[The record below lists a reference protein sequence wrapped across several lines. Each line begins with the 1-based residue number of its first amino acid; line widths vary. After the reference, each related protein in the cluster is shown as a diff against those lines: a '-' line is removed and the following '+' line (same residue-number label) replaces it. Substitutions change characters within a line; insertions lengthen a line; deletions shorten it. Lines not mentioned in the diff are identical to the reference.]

1 MDKLPN
7 EIENH
12 IFNYIPVKTLA
23 LCSKKYWIADYTN
36 RLQKITPDMF
46 EKYTRFLIRNDAS
59 FILNFYLNGN
69 IPLIKKR
76 KKVYY
81 HNKIFWNRI
90 EWLRYLSRLSNSTKC
105 LTNVNNIIITERLVF
120 KNIKTK
126 KSRWSN

>member
-7 EIENH
+7 EIEDY
-12 IFNYIPVKTLA
+12 IFKYIPVKTLA
-23 LCSKKYWIADYTN
+23 LCSKKYWIDDYKT
-36 RLQKITPDMF
+36 RVEQIKPIMF
-46 EKYTRFLIRNDAS
+46 ERYSRFLIRNDYS
-59 FILNFYLNGN
+59 YIFGFYLDYN

-76 KKVYY
+76 KKVHY

-105 LTNVNNIIITERLVF
+105 SQKINDIIKTERLVF
-120 KNIKTK
+120 KNIKTR

>member
-7 EIENH
+7 EIEDI
-12 IFNYIPVKTLA
+12 IFKYIPIKTLA
-23 LCSKKYWIADYTN
+23 LCNKKYWREDYQ
-36 RLQKITPDMF
+36 RRVKEIKPDMF
-46 EKYTRFLIRNDAS
+46 ERYSRFLIRNDFS
-59 FILNFYLNGN
+59 FILNFYLNNN

-90 EWLRYLSRLSNSTKC
+90 EWLRYLSKLSNSSKC
-105 LTNVNNIIITERLVF
+105 SKKINDIIKTERLVF

-126 KSRWSN
+126 KGRWSN